1 MRFPTKAEVTA
12 ENQRRMDRLTGA
24 TRTYK
29 SHDIP
34 GVDDRGRRIRPEV
47 AVKLLNKEI
56 VPETLRLK
64 VRTIP
69 MYRAT
74 ANQPPPQIG
83 CQVMLIKVG
92 QLLRRP
98 TYQRLIKGNFRI
110 SSMGS

>member
-29 SHDIP
+29 SHDTP
-34 GVDDRGRRIRPEV
+34 GVDDRGEPISPEA

-56 VPETLRLK
+56 VPETLKLK
-64 VRTIP
+64 VRIVLEYGATIH
-69 MYRAT
+69 
-74 ANQPPPQIG
+74 QSPQIG

-92 QLLRRP
+92 CFL
-98 TYQRLIKGNFRI
+98 G
-110 SSMGS
+110 